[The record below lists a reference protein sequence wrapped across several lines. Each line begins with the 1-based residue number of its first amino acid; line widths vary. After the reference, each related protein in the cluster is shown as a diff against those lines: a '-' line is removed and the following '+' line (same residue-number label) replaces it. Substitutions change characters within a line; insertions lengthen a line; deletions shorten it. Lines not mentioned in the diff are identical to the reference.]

1 MPFVEDSAVGIPVR
15 KDALERPISAAA
27 GTSFWAKLIVARC
40 FSSRFGGIGSRRTRL
55 KLSWVRGQGGM
66 RYQEVNARL
75 KYFSTCYAPMIDGD
89 MGV

>member
-1 MPFVEDSAVGIPVR
+1 MPFVEDSGVGIPVR

-55 KLSWVRGQGGM
+55 VG
-66 RYQEVNARL
+66 
-75 KYFSTCYAPMIDGD
+75 
-89 MGV
+89 